1 MRYAAAATYLK
12 RLGALVH
19 VRQTLARLA
28 TNVLASLL
36 SLAFCVAGVVV
47 AFTASI
53 SLFGL
58 TPGQLRQPA
67 SLSWLFVFL
76 LLFLV
81 FSTVFVTTA
90 YGLVVFL
97 LHRFS
102 ATHLLS
108 LVGPAPSDSGLLSRV
123 FAHVHSVGKRLG
135 SRGAP

>member
-1 MRYAAAATYLK
+1 MD
-12 RLGALVH
+12 
-19 VRQTLARLA
+19 VRQSLARLA
-28 TNVLASLL
+28 TNVIASLL
-36 SLAFCVAGVVV
+36 SLALCVAGVVV
-47 AFTASI
+47 AFLTSV

-67 SLSWLFVFL
+67 SLSWLVVFL

-81 FSTVFVTTA
+81 FATVFVATA

-97 LHRFS
+97 LHRFT

-135 SRGAP
+135 SRGAS